1 MRADR
6 HDPRPSAG
14 AERNAELPPP
24 TRQARLKRE
33 FADRYPGLDPGV
45 WYPAAMV
52 AEFCEAWLSRHPRPA
67 DGAPRRMLDPDH
79 FDFRGGAPRG
89 PGWPPMD
96 EADERNYLK

>member
-6 HDPRPSAG
+6 DDPRQPA
-14 AERNAELPPP
+14 AERGHELPPP

-52 AEFCEAWLSRHPRPA
+52 AEFCEAWLARHPRA
-67 DGAPRRMLDPDH
+67 ASDAPRRLLDPEH
-79 FDFRGGAPRG
+79 FDFRGGVPRG
-89 PGWPPMD
+89 DGWPAD
-96 EADERNYLK
+96 AASDERNYLK